1 MARKN
6 EWDDYSEEDRRRRSA
21 LNLDEEGFATNKTP
35 GKRKPPAM
43 SKAAMKGKDE
53 SMKKQAMMAALRKKR
68 SKLIPPS
75 PTK

>member
-6 EWDDYSEEDRRRRSA
+6 DEDYSEEEMRKRSA
-21 LNLDEEGFATNKTP
+21 LNLDEFGFATSKTP
-35 GKRKPPAM
+35 GKRKPSPM